1 MNDPH
6 SSNDRMRNLEDGAP
20 SIEQANICLMRH
32 GPPRQPPKVDG
43 WPITLPNQTEALE
56 AIVRSGTA
64 GESFAVFT
72 LNLDHL
78 VKLRRNKAFQNAY
91 RCAQFVTADGAP
103 VARLAR
109 RQGPP
114 VERTTGADLVLPL
127 ADACARHRL
136 PVFLFG
142 TTPGVLA
149 IAGQKLSEYAG
160 SELDIVG
167 SLSPPKDFDPEGP
180 AADAAL
186 ARIAQSGARICYVA
200 LGAPKQELF
209 AARALAK
216 GIKVGFICIGA
227 SLDFLAGEQV
237 RAPRAFQKAGL
248 EWLWRLGTNPRR
260 LTLRYA
266 QCAVLLAELTLF
278 QPLYGPPSRRGTP

>member
-1 MNDPH
+1 MNDQHP
-6 SSNDRMRNLEDGAP
+6 SDDRMRNREDGAP

-43 WPITLPNQTEALE
+43 WPITLPNQAAALE
-56 AIVRSGTA
+56 AIVQAGKA

-78 VKLRRNKAFQNAY
+78 VKLRRNTAFRDAY
-91 RCAQFVTADGAP
+91 RQARFITADGAP

-114 VERTTGADLVLPL
+114 VERTTGADLALPL
-127 ADACARHRL
+127 ADACARNGL
-136 PVFLFG
+136 PIFLFG
-142 TTPGVLA
+142 TTPDVLA
-149 IAGQKLSEYAG
+149 NAGQKLTEYAG

-216 GIKVGFICIGA
+216 GIDVGFVCLGA

-237 RAPRAFQKAGL
+237 RAPLTFQKAGL
-248 EWLWRLGTNPRR
+248 EWLWRLSTNPRR
-260 LTLRYA
+260 LAARYA

-278 QPLYGPPSRRGTP
+278 QPLYAPSSTRDRR